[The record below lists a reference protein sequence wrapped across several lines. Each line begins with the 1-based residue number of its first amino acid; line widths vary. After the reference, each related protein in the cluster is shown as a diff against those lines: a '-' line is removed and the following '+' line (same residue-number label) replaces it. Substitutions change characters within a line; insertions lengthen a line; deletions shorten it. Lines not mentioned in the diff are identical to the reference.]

1 MAKFYFEMKFKGAI
15 DLRVYEIDEDTYND
29 LEDDDEWE
37 DNGLDIIENFS
48 EVASAIVMYNDKLY
62 DSENFSLV
70 VKDEEG
76 NVVYETEDASSI
88 PMYCYFPYSNSICKY
103 YDDEEGEDGD
113 DKEYDLPNFKFEDIA
128 DGFYMIENNNLRWT
142 YFEGEFETD
151 NFDPSKFAFY
161 PSEYFD
167 DIICEDDVFISNI
180 RYDGKPI
187 EFEEDGSDPYGSN
200 FKLLTKDEDG
210 WSDHH

>member
-1 MAKFYFEMKFKGAI
+1 MAKFYFEMKFKGAVEV
-15 DLRVYEIDEDTYND
+15 RVCEMDEDTYND
-29 LEDDDEWE
+29 FENDDEWE
-37 DNGLDIIENFS
+37 ENWMEWDGSFPD
-48 EVASAIVMYNDKLY
+48 VCSAIVMYNDALY
-62 DSENFSLV
+62 ENKNFSLV

-88 PMYCYFPYSNSICKY
+88 PMYCYFPSSDSIIKY

-113 DKEYDLPNFKFEDIA
+113 DKEYDLPNFEFKDVP
-128 DGFYMIENNNLRWT
+128 DGFYMIENVDLKWT
-142 YFEGEFETD
+142 YFEGEFEAD
-151 NFDPSKFAFY
+151 EFAPSKFAFY

-187 EFEEDGSDPYGSN
+187 EFEEDGSAPYGSN